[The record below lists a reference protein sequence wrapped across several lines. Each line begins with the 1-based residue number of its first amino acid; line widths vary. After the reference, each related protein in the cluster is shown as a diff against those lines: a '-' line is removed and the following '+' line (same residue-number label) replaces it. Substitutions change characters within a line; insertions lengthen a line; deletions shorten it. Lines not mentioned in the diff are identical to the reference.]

1 MPQFNLIL
9 NSATKATKVILTQI
23 LLIQLNPSLT
33 QLAYSATIQFYSER
47 GHQSYKGNPN
57 PNPTNPT

>member
-33 QLAYSATIQFYSER
+33 QLAYSATIQFD
-47 GHQSYKGNPN
+47 SY
-57 PNPTNPT
+57 